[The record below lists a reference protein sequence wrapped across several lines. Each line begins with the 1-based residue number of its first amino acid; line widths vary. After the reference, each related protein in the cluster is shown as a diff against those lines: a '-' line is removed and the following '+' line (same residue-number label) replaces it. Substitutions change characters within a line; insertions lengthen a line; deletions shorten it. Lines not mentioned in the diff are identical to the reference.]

1 MLCLKI
7 PPRNRLLYKKMLG
20 GLPCQKAALCLLEN
34 TSPGKTNDSFT
45 TGELPLP
52 LLKLVA
58 SITVGRRARTRW
70 LFNPEPWCD
79 NWHNFPE
86 IMWRLMRYREL

>member
-20 GLPCQKAALCLLEN
+20 GLPCQKAALCLPEN

-58 SITVGRRARTRW
+58 SITVERRRGRGGFSILSPGVIIGIISLR
-70 LFNPEPWCD
+70 
-79 NWHNFPE
+79 
-86 IMWRLMRYREL
+86 